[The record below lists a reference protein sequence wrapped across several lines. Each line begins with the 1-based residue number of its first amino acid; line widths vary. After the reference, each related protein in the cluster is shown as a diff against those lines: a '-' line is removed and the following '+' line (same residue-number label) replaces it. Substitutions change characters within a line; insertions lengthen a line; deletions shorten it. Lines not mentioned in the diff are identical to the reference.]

1 MSDGRDRQARYDA
14 LDADEPTL
22 DEDGYRRRT
31 RRSFLLAGGA
41 VVGGWFGWKWVQNRP
56 EDNNIPDLLRTG
68 HEFNETLWRGLSRQS
83 ATAPEFPRD
92 SSSMMRVNGRHGIRE
107 EIDLDAWE
115 LRVLGPDGD
124 ELGTHV
130 LADIQALPKHEMT
143 VEHKCVEGWKHVVTW
158 GGARFRDFAEPYGEL
173 LGGLP
178 AYVALETPDGA
189 YYVGI
194 DRASMLN
201 DQAYLA
207 YELQGEPLTQ
217 DHGAPLRLALPNKYG
232 IKQLKRIGVIRFTD
246 DRPPDY
252 WYERGYDYY
261 SQL

>member
-1 MSDGRDRQARYDA
+1 MSDGSDRQARYDE

-41 VVGGWFGWKWVQNRP
+41 VVGSWFGWKWVQSRP
-56 EDNNIPDLLRTG
+56 EDNNIPDLLRAG
-68 HEFNETLWRGLSRQS
+68 HELNETLWSGLYRQS
-83 ATAPEFPRD
+83 ATAPAFPRD
-92 SSSMMRVNGRHGIRE
+92 SSSMMRVNGRHGIRD
-107 EIDLDAWE
+107 EIDLDAWR
-115 LRVLGPDGD
+115 LQVLGPDG
-124 ELGTHV
+124 EQLGTHV

-158 GGARFRDFAEPYGEL
+158 GGARFRDFAAAYEER

-178 AYVALETPDGA
+178 AYVGLETPDGE
-189 YYVGI
+189 YYVGV

-246 DRPPDY
+246 EQPPDY